1 MVCTTVI
8 ICFDSFEASRG
19 RAKTWILKLTSM
31 GDYTKVAFRYP
42 RIYEIELSVTS
53 YLLAETMSLS
63 IFRGTTLKL
72 LKNLRYLPQL
82 RDKYLGTIF
91 VTSMMEAV

>member
-1 MVCTTVI
+1 MTGS
-8 ICFDSFEASRG
+8 FDTSRG

-72 LKNLRYLPQL
+72 LKNKARVHIKV
-82 RDKYLGTIF
+82 DHLGEKIF
-91 VTSMMEAV
+91 LILNEA